1 MKLYNIAAFCVT
13 LIASAFLASCVED
26 TTTVADKK
34 INVVTFENMD
44 DNITAVSHIDK
55 IKIEPVLKGSVY
67 GDDTSNYRY
76 VWTLSNGNE
85 SLSSTTIKNQVISTE
100 KDLEVAMDYPPGS
113 YTFTLR
119 VYDKTNGMEYEQGVT
134 VSVVS
139 PFVRGYYLMG
149 EKEDALAG
157 VDFVSFVAG
166 RDTTIF
172 KDVFKND
179 VGFKNPKDLFFLGYD
194 ALGSSDPFRMNL
206 WLTSENDAV
215 EIESSPLLDNF
226 GVIKDSKVESKVY
239 PTIPVKEPM
248 HLVNVFPHA
257 HPGYS
262 NTSRSR
268 YRALFTENEVYIGSF
283 MSGPEIYG
291 NPVNRYSAKSEE
303 LFKPFP
309 FLFHFGNYASNP
321 TSAVLYD
328 LTNHTFCGPNAMYWY
343 SGTYCNKPLSDV
355 ATATTFYWDQT
366 KYNPVRD
373 VVYGQNLSYGTANQS
388 SSVALLADANGDYFV
403 YQFKVKSYGFYSSY
417 QPTKE
422 GAWTIDMSKATDFA
436 KATNYT
442 FFGVQPYILY
452 SVGSKLYVL
461 NYAANKCEM
470 VKDFGDEITYL
481 AMDYA
486 SYNRFNEFRVCT
498 YSKANKGIV
507 YQYFIDDDVN
517 NINIQKGDDEWH
529 TDLKVK
535 KFEYRNSSL
544 GTRYYE

>member
-194 ALGSSDPFRMNL
+194 VLGSSDPFRMNL
-206 WLTSENDAV
+206 WLTSEDNAV

-262 NTSRSR
+262 NTNRSR
-268 YRALFTENEVYIGSF
+268 YRALFTENE
-283 MSGPEIYG
+283 
-291 NPVNRYSAKSEE
+291 
-303 LFKPFP
+303 L
-309 FLFHFGNYASNP
+309 
-321 TSAVLYD
+321 
-328 LTNHTFCGPNAMYWY
+328 
-343 SGTYCNKPLSDV
+343 
-355 ATATTFYWDQT
+355 
-366 KYNPVRD
+366 
-373 VVYGQNLSYGTANQS
+373 
-388 SSVALLADANGDYFV
+388 
-403 YQFKVKSYGFYSSY
+403 
-417 QPTKE
+417 
-422 GAWTIDMSKATDFA
+422 
-436 KATNYT
+436 
-442 FFGVQPYILY
+442 
-452 SVGSKLYVL
+452 
-461 NYAANKCEM
+461 
-470 VKDFGDEITYL
+470 
-481 AMDYA
+481 
-486 SYNRFNEFRVCT
+486 
-498 YSKANKGIV
+498 
-507 YQYFIDDDVN
+507 
-517 NINIQKGDDEWH
+517 
-529 TDLKVK
+529 
-535 KFEYRNSSL
+535 
-544 GTRYYE
+544 